1 MNETTTNAPP
11 VEPGVDSQEIL
22 KKFDKESD
30 YRSYT
35 GIMAKV
41 VTAIA
46 IAFSC
51 FQLYTAVFGVLDA
64 MIQRSIHLAFG
75 LVLVFLLYPSSK
87 KWSRTRLNPIDLGLA
102 IIGALTPMY
111 IIANYGQL
119 VLRAGTATPIDM
131 VVGVIGILLV
141 LEAARRIVGLP
152 IVIIASLFIAY
163 AFAGPYLPG
172 QLAHRGVDVG
182 DLVQHLYFTTEGVFG
197 IPLGVSSTFI
207 FLFIL
212 FGAYLEKTGLG
223 QYFIDLANSVAG
235 RAAGGPAKVA
245 VLSSGLMGTVSGSS
259 VANVVGTGSFTIPM
273 MKRLGYKPEFAGAV
287 EAAASTGGQLMPPI
301 MGAAAFLMAEM
312 TNIPYVRII
321 GAAVIPALLYYFGVW
336 AGVHFE
342 AKKLGLRGMTKEELP
357 NLKEIFFGRGYLML
371 PLVGIVW
378 LLVTGYTPMLAAFYA
393 IILSIA
399 AAVLGWWAPLPMG
412 AMVVL
417 FAVMKPIFHVGPYG
431 ADGALK
437 YLTEMTPLGALA
449 VLAVILLG
457 FAVLKKKPNLSA
469 REIIGGLESG
479 ARSAIGVLAAT
490 ACAGIIIGVVTKTGL
505 GLKLGTVLVALAN
518 GNLILTL
525 VFTMITS
532 LILGMGVPT
541 TANYIITSTIAAP
554 AIIMI
559 LRQKFPGLPTD
570 AISIILPAHMFA
582 FYFGIIADVT
592 PPVALAAFAGAGIA
606 KANPMKTGLNA
617 SRLAIAA
624 FLVPYIFVLN
634 PAMLMIDVHF
644 WSGLMMVAT
653 SIVGIIGVS
662 AGVMGYLVYKS
673 LWWER
678 IIMILGGILMVYPGS
693 LTDLIGVSLIV
704 IGALSQT
711 IRKRAAKATR

>member
-1 MNETTTNAPP
+1 MNEAEKNKALA
-11 VEPGVDSQEIL
+11 EASVDTQEIL
-22 KKFDKESD
+22 KKYDKESD

-35 GIMAKV
+35 GLIAKV
-41 VTAIA
+41 VAAIA
-46 IAFSC
+46 ITFSC
-51 FQLYTAVFGVLDA
+51 FQLYTAIFGVLDA
-64 MIQRSIHLAFG
+64 MIQRSIHLSFG
-75 LVLVFLLYPSSK
+75 MALVFLLYPTSK
-87 KWSRTRLNPIDLGLA
+87 KWPKNKLHPLDLALSVLGA
-102 IIGALTPMY
+102 ITPMY
-111 IIANYGQL
+111 IIINYGEL
-119 VLRAGTATPIDM
+119 VKRAGTATTADM
-131 VVGVIGILLV
+131 IVGVIGILLV

-152 IVIIASLFIAY
+152 IVIIAGTFILY
-163 AFAGPYLPG
+163 AFVGPYLPG
-172 QLAHRGVDVG
+172 KLAHRGVDVG

-223 QYFIDLANSVAG
+223 QYFMDLANSIAG
-235 RAAGGPAKVA
+235 RASGGPAKVA

-273 MKRLGYKPEFAGAV
+273 MKRLGYSPEFAGAV
-287 EAAASTGGQLMPPI
+287 EATASTGGQLMPPI

-357 NLKEIFFGRGYLML
+357 NLKEIFFNRGYLML

-393 IILSIA
+393 IILSVA
-399 AAVLGWWAPLPMG
+399 AAILGWWAPLPIGGML
-412 AMVVL
+412 VL
-417 FAVMKPIFHVGPYG
+417 FAVMKPIFHVGEFG
-431 ADGALK
+431 ADGAAK

-449 VLAVILLG
+449 VLAAVLAG
-457 FAVLKKKPNLSA
+457 FALLKKKPRIGA

-479 ARSAIGVLAAT
+479 ARGAIGVLVAT

-505 GLKLGTVLVALAN
+505 GLKLGEVLVDLAN

-525 VFTMITS
+525 VFTMLTS
-532 LILGMGVPT
+532 IILGMGIPT

-559 LRQKFPGLPTD
+559 LRQKYPELPID

-606 KANPMKTGLNA
+606 KANPMKTGLQA
-617 SRLAIAA
+617 SKLAIAA

-634 PAMLMIDVHF
+634 PAMLMIDLKLLP
-644 WSGLMMVAT
+644 GIQMVIT
-653 SIVGIIGVS
+653 SMVGIIGVS
-662 AGVMGYLVYKS
+662 SGVMGYLVHKA

-678 IIMILGGILMVYPGS
+678 IALILGGILLVDPGFV
-693 LTDLIGVSLIV
+693 TDLIGIALMASAVVSQVL
-704 IGALSQT
+704 
-711 IRKRAAKATR
+711 RKKAAKAA